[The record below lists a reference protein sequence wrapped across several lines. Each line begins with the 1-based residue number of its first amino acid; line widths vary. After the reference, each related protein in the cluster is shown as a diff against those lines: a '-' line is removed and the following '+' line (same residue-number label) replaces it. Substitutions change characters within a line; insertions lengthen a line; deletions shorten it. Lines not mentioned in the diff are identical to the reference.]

1 MSVIEMPQM
10 VAGQSASWL
19 ALLDLYDKVS
29 SGWTLIGGQLVHLHC
44 AERDGYP
51 DRPTDDIDAVV
62 DIRADTT
69 VLAKFTRALL
79 DLGFEPDT
87 SGDGLQHRWH
97 KGAAQVDVLLPDGV
111 GEEAASRPGAGGAP
125 SLPTPGGSQ
134 ALHRS
139 EVVRVRVDGREGS
152 VLRPN
157 LVGALVMKA
166 AAHTVPAAGRG
177 RHRIDFV
184 VLAAL
189 LDRTDFSRAEVT
201 KKDRQRLRFM
211 VDACRDDPTAMLVEQ
226 AEQNLG
232 RLERAAGLAP
242 AVARPL

>member
-1 MSVIEMPQM
+1 MPQM
-10 VAGQSASWL
+10 LAGQSASWL
-19 ALLDLYDKVS
+19 ALLDLYDKVPT
-29 SGWTLIGGQLVHLHC
+29 GWTLIGGQLVHLHC
-44 AERDGYP
+44 AERNGYP

-62 DIRADTT
+62 DIRADVTM
-69 VLAKFTRALL
+69 LARFTRALV

-87 SGDGLQHRWH
+87 SGDGLQHRWNN
-97 KGAAQVDVLLPDGV
+97 GAAQIDVLLPDGV
-111 GEEAASRPGAGGAP
+111 GATAASRRGAGGAP

-134 ALHRS
+134 ALRRS
-139 EVVRVRVDGREGS
+139 EMVRVRVGGREGS

-189 LDRTDFSRAEVT
+189 LDRTDFSLSQVT
-201 KKDRQRLRFM
+201 KKDRQRLLAM
-211 VDACRDDPTAMLVEQ
+211 VDACRNDSTAMLVDH

-232 RLERAAGLAP
+232 RLERAAELGA
-242 AVARPL
+242 AVGRRL